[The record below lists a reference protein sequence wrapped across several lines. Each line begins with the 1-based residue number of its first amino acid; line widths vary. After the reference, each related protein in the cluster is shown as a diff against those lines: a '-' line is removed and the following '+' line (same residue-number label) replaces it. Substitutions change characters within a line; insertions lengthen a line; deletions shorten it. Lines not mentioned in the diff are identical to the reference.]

1 MSRKLEFSQGP
12 TKFDDTVRVREIIL
26 SNDTKILIAEHYYH
40 FEIFHVSVSLG
51 PGIEV

>member
-12 TKFDDTVRVREIIL
+12 TKIDDTIREIIL

-40 FEIFHVSVSLG
+40 FENFHVSVSLG